1 MEPVSR
7 RDAEEVTLAREIEER
22 GLTVDR
28 QVPIAITYQGIRIVE
43 GFRVELIV
51 AGMVSVELKSVER
64 VTAAHKKH
72 VQTYPRLTG
81 FKLGYLLDFGE
92 AVMKTGITRCVNG
105 LEV

>member
-1 MEPVSR
+1 VEPVSR

-51 AGMVSVELKSVER
+51 AGMVYS
-64 VTAAHKKH
+64 
-72 VQTYPRLTG
+72 
-81 FKLGYLLDFGE
+81 
-92 AVMKTGITRCVNG
+92 
-105 LEV
+105 